1 LLVAV
6 RPISGRTLLYPG
18 DGKLGLILGGI
29 EAEPLD

>member
-1 LLVAV
+1 VAI
-6 RPISGRTLLYPG
+6 RPINGRRLLFRG